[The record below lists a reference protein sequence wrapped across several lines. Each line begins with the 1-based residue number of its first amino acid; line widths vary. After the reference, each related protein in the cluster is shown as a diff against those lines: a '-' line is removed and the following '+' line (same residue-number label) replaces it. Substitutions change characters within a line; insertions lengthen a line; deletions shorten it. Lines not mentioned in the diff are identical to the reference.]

1 MWDETGDANED
12 LARLLALRDDEPLSL
27 FIMNTFL
34 LRQEGFRNLPYSIL
48 RLAYAYRL
56 FTRAG
61 RTHGVAVA
69 EEFVSAVAALAR
81 DELLRDILGN
91 RYAESREEMHTALDR
106 LVRCH
111 VDRDDDQEMIDV
123 SEDYVWLSKL
133 LDLAPNYRQ
142 LELYQLLEKES
153 RGQSRNV
160 VWHVLRLDSVSATK
174 IYEAFISGFPPSP
187 VHQPS
192 RAGAS
197 PGIQFGLQHEGVVK
211 TMVEFHVTHGREPVR
226 DGLGLLIDP
235 TSGLIGASIDLCF
248 GVRKSSS
255 GDARSSLRISPCASV
270 YEIKCRY
277 KYLRSKTDPFVQSV
291 LQRADAAA
299 VAKLL
304 LSHPVPGVEFRHDAE
319 VPSAREFLLSHD
331 PLFKATLK
339 RGRPIKPPD
348 ALRDYIHD
356 LLYLNKTER
365 SEVIVFDAKNVDD
378 TINASL
384 SPTGPVAEDAV
395 ETGSDSQSSLHDEN
409 TPDLLGKL
417 TIYEVSRFSLPAFVN
432 PRHQY
437 YFQLLIQQYVLSQ
450 YYIKNHPDP
459 ERIDFRDLP
468 SAHLVSAI
476 FRERDES
483 EVGRPLHLGGR
494 VFHCDHIPL
503 LLIVTPVVFDPN
515 FTKHVVCTVV
525 DRWSRNLSRKTN
537 LPVWVPNAANEYVV
551 SSVPRPV
558 SP

>member
-1 MWDETGDANED
+1 MWDGSGDENED
-12 LARLLALRDDEPLSL
+12 LVRLLALRDDESLSM

-34 LRQEGFRNLPYSIL
+34 LKQEGFRNLPFSIL

-56 FTRAG
+56 FTRAS
-61 RTHGVAVA
+61 RAHGLAVA
-69 EEFVSAVAALAR
+69 EEFVSAVAALAQ
-81 DELLRDILGN
+81 DELLCDILSN
-91 RYAESREEMHTALDR
+91 RYAESRDEIRCSLQR
-106 LVRCH
+106 LVQCR
-111 VDRDDDQEMIDV
+111 DREEMIDEEV
-123 SEDYVWLSKL
+123 SDDYVWLSKL
-133 LDLAPNYRQ
+133 LDLTPNYRQ

-174 IYEAFISGFPPSP
+174 VYDAFIFGCPPNSVP
-187 VHQPS
+187 QPS

-211 TMVEFHVTHGREPVR
+211 TLVEFHVMHGREPVR

-248 GVRKSSS
+248 GVCKSSS

-277 KYLRSKTDPFVQSV
+277 KYLRKKTDPFVQNV
-291 LQRADAAA
+291 LQHADAKA

-304 LSHPVPGVEFRHDAE
+304 LSHPIPGVEFRHDAE
-319 VPSAREFLLSHD
+319 VPSAREFLVSHD
-331 PLFKATLK
+331 TLFKATLK

-348 ALRDYIHD
+348 ALREYIHD

-365 SEVIVFDAKNVDD
+365 SEVIVFDAKNLDD

-384 SPTGPVAEDAV
+384 SPTGPVANDAA
-395 ETGSDSQSSLHDEN
+395 ETDSGSPSSLHDED
-409 TPDLLGKL
+409 TPDLLGQL
-417 TIYEVSRFSLPAFVN
+417 NLYEVARFSLPAFVN
-432 PRHQY
+432 PRHPY

-450 YYIKNHPDP
+450 YYIKKHPDP
-459 ERIDFRDLP
+459 ERIDFQDLP

-503 LLIVTPVVFDPN
+503 LIIVTPVVFDPK
-515 FTKHVVCTVV
+515 FTRHVVSTVV
-525 DRWSRNLSRKTN
+525 DRWSRDLSRKTN
-537 LPVWVPNAANEYVV
+537 LPVWVPHAANEYVV
-551 SSVPRPV
+551 SSVPRPA